1 MLGLGSGFEGLASLM
16 VGSCAHRNWYFCTK
30 QEQPSSTCAAARSR
44 IQEFLKRGVEADT
57 MQKTFLLLVEPY
69 ITQQNESHDRAGCEL
84 LL

>member
-1 MLGLGSGFEGLASLM
+1 MGSR
-16 VGSCAHRNWYFCTK
+16 AHRKRCFCVK
-30 QEQPSSTCAAARSR
+30 EEQPSSTCAAARRS

-69 ITQQNESHDRAGCEL
+69 ITQQNESHDGAGCEL